1 MAPDSPPI
9 AGLLLTGGAS
19 RRMGT
24 DKALIEVRGQR
35 LVDRAAGVL
44 GAVADPVVE
53 VGPGWSGLPATR
65 EDPPGTG
72 PLAALSAG
80 AAALRAAGHN
90 GPVLVLAV
98 DMPRVG
104 VELVRFLAQR
114 AGPATAVPRAGG
126 HPQPMCARY
135 GPDVLAAVDER
146 LAAGGRSL
154 RDLLES
160 LAAEGLV
167 GWVEVEEWEPV
178 AGPEAFAD
186 VDTPEDLRDLL
197 DGPDVGGPGA

>member
-1 MAPDSPPI
+1 MPQRPDTI
-9 AGLLLTGGAS
+9 GGLLLTGGAS

-24 DKALIEVRGQR
+24 DKALLEVDGQR
-35 LVDRAAGVL
+35 LVDRAAAVL
-44 GAVADPVVE
+44 RAVADPVVE
-53 VGPGWSGLPATR
+53 VGPGWSGLPAVR

-80 AAALRAAGHN
+80 AAALRAAGHE

-98 DMPRVG
+98 DMPRVD
-104 VELVRFLAQR
+104 VELLRFLAGR
-114 AGPATAVPRAGG
+114 AGTATAVPRAGG

-135 GPDVLAAVDER
+135 GPDVLAAIDVR

-154 RDLLES
+154 RDLLET
-160 LAAEGLV
+160 LAASGAV
-167 GWVEVEEWEPV
+167 SWVEPEEWEPV

-186 VDTPEDLRDLL
+186 VDTPEDLRRLREAPQ
-197 DGPDVGGPGA
+197 GP